1 MNEKKV
7 TVERIFD
14 ANIQAVWRAI
24 TEKDLMKQWYFDVD
38 DFRPEV
44 GFKFRF
50 PGQGH
55 KGEEYMHIC
64 EVTEV
69 IPSKRLQYSW
79 TYENHEGYSLVT
91 FELSE
96 QDNGQTKLVLTH
108 TGLESFPNNNPD
120 FAKESFNEGWN
131 YLVNISLKDFMA
143 KNSN

>member
-1 MNEKKV
+1 MNEK
-7 TVERIFD
+7 TVIVEHIYD
-14 ANIQAVWRAI
+14 ANIQSVWRAI

-55 KGEEYMHIC
+55 KGEQYIHIC

-69 IPSKRLQYSW
+69 VPNQRLQYSW